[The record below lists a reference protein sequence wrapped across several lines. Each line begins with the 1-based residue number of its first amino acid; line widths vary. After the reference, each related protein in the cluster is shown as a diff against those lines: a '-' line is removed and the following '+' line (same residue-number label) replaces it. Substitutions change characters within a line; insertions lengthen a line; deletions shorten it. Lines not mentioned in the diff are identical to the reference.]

1 MAKLNNI
8 SVWWHIVGVLV
19 IVRVLAFAPSH
30 HQCAWYVFTHFANN
44 TGWGSKI
51 YVLMLGLLLAQYT
64 FTGYDASAHMTEE
77 TRDAA
82 TAGPRGIVT
91 SIVVSLFAGW
101 ILLIGITFAIQNYT
115 TEVGATVPPAQIFID
130 ALGGTGGEAA
140 AADRDRGAAVLR
152 DVVGDGELA
161 DDLRVLPRRGG
172 ARQRGLAPHQPE
184 DADADQR
191 DLAGGRAGR

>member
-1 MAKLNNI
+1 M
-8 SVWWHIVGVLV
+8 
-19 IVRVLAFAPSH
+19 
-30 HQCAWYVFTHFANN
+30 FTHFANGS
-44 TGWGSKI
+44 GWGSKV

-91 SIVVSLFAGW
+91 SIVVSLLAGW
-101 ILLIGITFAIQNYT
+101 LLLIGITFAIQNYGG
-115 TEVGATVPPAQIFID
+115 EVGATVPPAQIFID
-130 ALGGTGGEAA
+130 AIGGTGREAA
-140 AADRDRGAAVLR
+140 AADRDRRAAVLR

-161 DDLRVLPRRGG
+161 DDLRVLPRRRAAG
-172 ARQRGLAPHQPE
+172 QRGLAPHQRQ

-191 DLAGGRAGR
+191 DLAGGGRAR